1 MKIYLSGSIK
11 HDPDYVAKFARYE
24 EQLIENAP
32 GWDYV
37 EVVNPVTIE
46 AHQPDFGY
54 HDFMREDIRALLD
67 CDAIGFIPGW
77 EQSTGARVEL
87 TVAVAIGLEILF
99 L

>member
-11 HDPDYVAKFARYE
+11 HDPNYVKKFAKWQE
-24 EQLIENAP
+24 ELELKDI
-32 GWDYV
+32 WD
-37 EVVNPVTIE
+37 EVVNPVTIT

-54 HDFMREDIRALLD
+54 HDFMREDIRAMLD
-67 CDAIGFIPGW
+67 CTHIAFIPGW

-87 TVAVAIGLEILF
+87 TVAVAIGIKIVF